1 MPIIHQVAVLCQFLE
16 EVDYGTA
23 FKALQERNSYDAMDT
38 YYTCIWDISILEYLV
53 RILYTTQFAVCLE
66 FILLNII
73 SLSGLANI

>member
-38 YYTCIWDISILEYLV
+38 YYHLYLGHQYSRV
-53 RILYTTQFAVCLE
+53 SSPYPLYNTICSLFRIYIA
-66 FILLNII
+66 
-73 SLSGLANI
+73 